1 LYFLGKRSLKNL
13 KNKIVT
19 KKKIYVA
26 GPLFSSHERGFLE
39 EIVKTLSEKL
49 SIDSIKDIFLPH
61 RDAGEVDAHRKNRG
75 FIFDEDIKRLDE
87 ADIIIALL
95 DGPDVDSGTSIE
107 LGYAYAREK
116 EIFGIL
122 TDFRKW
128 DEKESVKEIN
138 LMVWGVCLRGLRIY
152 KGVNNE
158 LILNLKKAL
167 K

>member
-1 LYFLGKRSLKNL
+1 LKS
-13 KNKIVT
+13 KSVT
-19 KKKIYVA
+19 KKKIYIA
-26 GPLFSSHERGFLE
+26 GPLFSSHERSFLE

-49 SIDSIKDIFLPH
+49 IIDSDKDVFLPH
-61 RDAGEVDAHRKNRG
+61 RDAGEVDVHGLKRG
-75 FIFDEDIKRLDE
+75 LIFNEDIKRLDE

-95 DGPDVDSGTSIE
+95 DGPDVDSGTCIE

-128 DEKESVKEIN
+128 DEKGDIKDVN
-138 LMVWGVCLRGLRIY
+138 LMVWGICLKGSRIY
-152 KGVNNE
+152 KRINDE

>member
-1 LYFLGKRSLKNL
+1 LESKS
-13 KNKIVT
+13 VT
-19 KKKIYVA
+19 RKKIYIA
-26 GPLFSSHERGFLE
+26 GPLFSSHERIFLE

-49 SIDSIKDIFLPH
+49 TLDPIKDIFLPH
-61 RDAGEVDAHRKNRG
+61 RDAGEVDIHGRKRDL
-75 FIFDEDIKRLDE
+75 IFDEDMRRLDE

-95 DGPDVDSGTSIE
+95 DGPDIDSGTCIE

-128 DEKESVKEIN
+128 DEKGDIKNIN
-138 LMVWGVCLRGLRIY
+138 LMVWGVCLKGTRIY
-152 KGVNNE
+152 NEINSE
-158 LILNLKKAL
+158 LILNLKKTL

>member
-1 LYFLGKRSLKNL
+1 MKSKTG
-13 KNKIVT
+13 T
-19 KKKIYVA
+19 EKKIYIA
-26 GPLFSSHERGFLE
+26 GPLFSSHERSFLE

-49 SIDSIKDIFLPH
+49 TIDPIRDVFLPH
-61 RDAGEVDAHRKNRG
+61 RDAGEVDVHGKKRG
-75 FIFDEDIKRLDE
+75 PIFDEDMRRLEE

-95 DGPDVDSGTSIE
+95 DGIDVESGTCIE

-128 DEKESVKEIN
+128 DEKGDIKDVN
-138 LMVWGVCLRGLRIY
+138 LMVWGICIKGSRIY
-152 KGVNNE
+152 KGINNE
-158 LILNLKKAL
+158 LILNLKKVL

>member
-1 LYFLGKRSLKNL
+1 MKKSKQ
-13 KNKIVT
+13 VT
-19 KKKIYVA
+19 KKKIYIA
-26 GPLFSSHERGFLE
+26 GPLFSSHERSFLE

-49 SIDSIKDIFLPH
+49 SLDSIKDVFLPH
-61 RDAGEVDAHRKNRG
+61 RDAGEVDVHEKNKA
-75 FIFDEDIKRLDE
+75 FIFDEDIKRLGE

-95 DGPDVDSGTSIE
+95 DGPDVDSGTCIE
-107 LGYAYAREK
+107 LGYAYSRGK

-128 DEKESVKEIN
+128 DEKESVKDIN
-138 LMVWGVCLRGLRIY
+138 LMVWGVCLRGSRIY